1 MASTNFLFCFE
12 VWIMENY
19 PRGESKYG
27 AGKQGPFKRL
37 LHECCA
43 AVPSYEAARYD
54 RIWTH
59 IHCSDTNTLTVKGD
73 KEKKGEKKAAGP
85 PWLKWH
91 KDDPTMAEGHVAAG
105 GCGGHIERW
114 TPTEDNR
121 KGMAGYICNSS
132 KRRGRK
138 RKQPMVFIKL
148 GFSEET
154 RILWKRNRADKS
166 YDLQI

>member
-85 PWLKWH
+85 HGWSGTKMIRQWLKDTWQQVGVEVIW
-91 KDDPTMAEGHVAAG
+91 K
-105 GCGGHIERW
+105 GGHPLRTTGREWLVVFVIVAREGEER
-114 TPTEDNR
+114 E
-121 KGMAGYICNSS
+121 SS
-132 KRRGRK
+132 
-138 RKQPMVFIKL
+138 
-148 GFSEET
+148 
-154 RILWKRNRADKS
+154 LW
-166 YDLQI
+166 YL